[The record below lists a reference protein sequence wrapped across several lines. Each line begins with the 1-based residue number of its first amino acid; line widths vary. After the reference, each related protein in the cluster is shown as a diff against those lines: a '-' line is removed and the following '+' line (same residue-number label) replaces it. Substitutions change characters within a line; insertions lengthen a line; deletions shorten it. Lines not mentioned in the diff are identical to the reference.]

1 MNEEILEEALT
12 ETGDVAEEMTEE
24 AGESPMPT
32 DEPLPD
38 FDEELKEMREQ
49 MPELYGCNEERY
61 SALRGIGLTAEEA
74 YRATTVTVRSSG
86 RAHLSDSTPI
96 RAHSPYGGMSRQTLE
111 SARALFDD
119 MSDAELQ
126 GLYRRVTK

>member
-1 MNEEILEEALT
+1 MNEEIFEEALT
-12 ETGDVAEEMTEE
+12 EANDVTEEMTD
-24 AGESPMPT
+24 GTDESAVPT

-38 FDEELKEMREQ
+38 FDEELEKMHEQ
-49 MPELYGCNEERY
+49 MPELYGCNKERY
-61 SALRGIGLTAEEA
+61 STLREIGLTAEEA
-74 YRATTVTVRSSG
+74 YRATTVAVKASG

-96 RAHSPYGGMSRQTLE
+96 RARSPYAGMNRQTLE